1 MFSLLGQ
8 IYNIGDFYKMHLSH
22 AKNNQLT
29 LLIVHAHP
37 DDESISTGGVLAKY
51 AADGVRTVLT
61 YCTRGEAGDILN
73 PEFVSPKPGLSIT
86 EIRAIE
92 LEKAVNVLD
101 VKSVHFLGYRD
112 SGMAGTPE
120 NHHPE
125 AFARADKQKAT
136 ARLVEIIRRVRPH
149 VIVTYNEKGTYLH
162 PDHIMANRV
171 TLRAFK
177 ASGDRDY
184 NIREGLEP
192 WQPSKLY
199 FTAIPLERIRRM
211 HRIIVERGE
220 EPGFDPEVLGTP
232 EENISAIIDVRRFLS
247 RKLEALNCHLS
258 QMNPNGIFRRMPEK
272 LREEAMG
279 YEHFECVLGCTPS
292 NGKETDLFDG
302 LHQ

>member
-1 MFSLLGQ
+1 
-8 IYNIGDFYKMHLSH
+8 MHLSK
-22 AKNNQLT
+22 ANDDRLT
-29 LLIVHAHP
+29 LLVVHAHP
-37 DDESISTGGVLAKY
+37 DDESISTGGVLAQY
-51 AADGVRTVLT
+51 SADGVRTVLT

-73 PEFVSPKPGLSIT
+73 PDFVSPKPGLDIT

-92 LEKAVNVLD
+92 LEKAVNVLG

-120 NHHPE
+120 NHHPQ
-125 AFARADKQKAT
+125 AFAQADKQEAT
-136 ARLVEIIRRVRPH
+136 ARLVEIIRRVRPQ

-171 TLRAFK
+171 TRRAFK

-184 NIREGLEP
+184 NSREELAP

-199 FTAIPLERIRRM
+199 YTAIPLERIRRM
-211 HRIIVERGE
+211 HRIIVERDE

-232 EENISAIIDVRRFLS
+232 EDKISAMIDVRKFLS
-247 RKLEALNCHLS
+247 RKLEALNCHQS

-279 YEHFECVLGCTPS
+279 YEHFECVHGCTPN
-292 NGKETDLFDG
+292 NGKETDLFQG
-302 LHQ
+302 IEP